1 MQEPLQGPFDI
12 QSGEKR
18 EQRIQIMRTYKSE
31 QFQVTPLEVLNELRL
46 EFESYQENQLA
57 QIFNNLL
64 REIEIKTAL
73 AWRAP

>member
-1 MQEPLQGPFDI
+1 MQEPLQGPFHI
-12 QSGEKR
+12 QTGERR

-31 QFQVTPLEVLNELRL
+31 QFQVAPLEVLNELRL

-57 QIFNNLL
+57 QIYNDLL
-64 REIEIKTAL
+64 REIQIKTAL